1 LAQGRGETG
10 FEDPLSRLRK
20 SLAGL
25 GALNRELGVYAA
37 IALLI
42 PGGSLI
48 ALCVW
53 ALRHREASHS
63 KAVRP

>member
-1 LAQGRGETG
+1 M
-10 FEDPLSRLRK
+10 
-20 SLAGL
+20 
-25 GALNRELGVYAA
+25 NRELGVYAA

-53 ALRHREASHS
+53 VLRHREANQS
-63 KAVRP
+63 KVVRS

>member
-1 LAQGRGETG
+1 MN
-10 FEDPLSRLRK
+10 RLRK
-20 SLAGL
+20 SLASL
-25 GALNRELGVYAA
+25 GVLNRELGVYAA

-53 ALRHREASHS
+53 ALRHREAAHS
-63 KAVRP
+63 KVVRS